1 MSKILQPNQIHDY
14 EFEFPVLVKEMNDI
28 IEDLKV
34 DEDDSIMYKS
44 IIGSMDKMIFESAAN
59 DKCAS
64 IPYVGCVRINPTY
77 ISIRDNGKV
86 FKEARKRMNKIE
98 YKQFAI
104 DTIKTYKDKEK
115 AADKFK
121 FRMQKIRFK
130 NKAKYEEL
138 YKNLGKAYAD
148 MFLYSIYL
156 FKEVPFDA
164 DWEYKYREL
173 NG

>member
-28 IEDLKV
+28 IEDLKL
-34 DEDDSIMYKS
+34 DENDSIICKS
-44 IIGSMDKMIFESAAN
+44 IISSMDKMIFESTTN
-59 DKCAS
+59 NKCAS
-64 IPYVGCVRINPTY
+64 IPYLGWIRINPTY

-86 FKEARKRMNKIE
+86 FKQARKSMSKIE

-104 DTIKTYKDKEK
+104 DTIKTYKEQEK
-115 AADKFK
+115 AVDKFK
-121 FRMQKIRFK
+121 LRMKIIRK
-130 NKAKYEEL
+130 NNKAKYEEL
-138 YKNLGKAYAD
+138 YKTIGKAYAD

-164 DWEYKYREL
+164 DWEYKYRNL
-173 NG
+173 ND